1 MLMIKEAIATVV
13 RGMDLAEVEM
23 EAAMHVILSGRATP
37 AQIGGFITALR
48 IKGETVEEITGAAK
62 AMRSRA
68 MKIKVNNT
76 LVNLDRDEI
85 NVEDETI
92 LDTCGTGGDGT
103 STFNISTATA
113 FVAAGGGVRVAKH
126 GNRAVSSRCGSA
138 DVLSNLGVRL
148 DLNHSSMEQCIREI
162 GIGFLFAPLYH
173 GAMRY
178 AAGPRREVGVRSIF
192 NLLGPLTNPASA
204 TSQVLGVYDPL
215 LTETMAG
222 VLARLGTREAFV
234 VCGEETLDE
243 ISLCGPTRMTHLKE
257 GAITTS
263 RVSPEDFGF
272 ERAPADSIRGGS
284 AGDNAR
290 IIRCVLEGEKG
301 PRRDV
306 VVLNAA
312 AAFVAAGADP
322 DFKGGAARARDSID
336 SGCALG
342 KLDALIE
349 FTRDC
354 RPFVRKE
361 FLDA

>member
-1 MLMIKEAIATVV
+1 MIKEAIAIIV
-13 RGMDLAEVEM
+13 RGQDLREEVM
-23 EAAMHVILSGRATP
+23 EGAMNDILSGRATP
-37 AQIGGFITALR
+37 AQIGAFIAALR
-48 IKGETVEEITGAAK
+48 IKGETVDEITAAAR

-68 MKIKVNNT
+68 VKINVKNG

-85 NVEDETI
+85 NVEEETI

-103 STFNISTATA
+103 NTFNISTATA

-148 DLNHSSMEQCIREI
+148 DLNRSSMEQCIREI
-162 GIGFLFAPLYH
+162 GIGFLYAPLFQ
-173 GAMRY
+173 GAMRH
-178 AAGPRREVGVRSIF
+178 ASGPRKEVGIRSLF

-204 TSQVLGVYDPL
+204 TTQVLGVYDPQ
-215 LTETMAG
+215 LTETMAS
-222 VLARLGTREAFV
+222 VLGRLGTREAFV

-243 ISLCGPTRMTHLKE
+243 ISVCGPTRMTHLKD
-257 GAITTS
+257 GAVRTS
-263 RVSPEDFGF
+263 RVAPEDFGL
-272 ERAPADSIRGGS
+272 ERATVQSIRGGS
-284 AGDNAR
+284 ARDNAR
-290 IIRCVLEGEKG
+290 IIRRVLGGEKG

-312 AAFVAAGADP
+312 AAFVAAGAER
-322 DFKGGAARARDSID
+322 DFRAGLERARDSID
-336 SGCALG
+336 SGQALG
-342 KLDALIE
+342 RLDAMIA

-361 FLDA
+361 FADA